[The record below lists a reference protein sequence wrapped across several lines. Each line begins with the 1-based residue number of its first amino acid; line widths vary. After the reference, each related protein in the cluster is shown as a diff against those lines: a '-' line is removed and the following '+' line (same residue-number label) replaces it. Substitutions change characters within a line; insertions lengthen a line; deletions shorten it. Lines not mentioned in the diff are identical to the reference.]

1 MRTECVSSVFCILAY
16 ALSRSL
22 YHFVNSPVGI
32 FVQNVLIII
41 WIFMYPSVMTIILL
55 LLSTLNMVCVTSQKF
70 DEYVVISPQRWTQNL
85 LI

>member
-1 MRTECVSSVFCILAY
+1 MFCILAY

-55 LLSTLNMVCVTSQKF
+55 NLSTLNMVCVTSQKF

>member
-1 MRTECVSSVFCILAY
+1 MFCILAY

-55 LLSTLNMVCVTSQKF
+55 LLSTLNMVCGTSQKF